1 MYRAAAL
8 LASGSGVSLSDGPAL
23 AGLLSRHS
31 IGFEDSVLFLD
42 GADISTAIRA
52 PEVSEAASVVA
63 THTEVR
69 RAMVALQRLF
79 ASSRDTVMEGRDTA
93 TVVFPSAILKVYVI
107 ADVAIRSV
115 RRMRDLAGAGVRT
128 DFDSVTESLLSRDR
142 RDRER
147 ADSPLRPC
155 PSSMWLDTTQLSIT
169 GQVDRIVEAY
179 RRLSAGSRH
188 AG

>member
-8 LASGSGVSLSDGPAL
+8 LASGSGLSLSDGPAL
-23 AGLLSRHS
+23 AELLSRHS

-42 GADISTAIRA
+42 GADVSTAIRA

-79 ASSRDTVMEGRDTA
+79 AASRDTVMEGRDTA

-115 RRMRDLAGAGVRT
+115 RRKIPGAVESDEQMELLQLYDLGAV
-128 DFDSVTESLLSRDR
+128 
-142 RDRER
+142 
-147 ADSPLRPC
+147 P
-155 PSSMWLDTTQLSIT
+155 
-169 GQVDRIVEAY
+169 
-179 RRLSAGSRH
+179 
-188 AG
+188 